1 MSLYGSRRNT
11 RGVDGGCSLGAGSGA
26 HPERANTLVG
36 VLEFLMHFWFY
47 TLGGG
52 VAFVFETSQA
62 INLGYKE

>member
-1 MSLYGSRRNT
+1 M
-11 RGVDGGCSLGAGSGA
+11 DGGCSLGAGSGA
-26 HPERANTLVG
+26 HPERANTLVS

-62 INLGYKE
+62 INLGDKE